1 MDTAKYIIYG
11 NILLYILFIII
22 TIYFINYVYNL
33 DSVNKYATYMQN
45 ECDGQVIEQYT
56 MRYITYNYIDTQN
69 VRTKQTV
76 IRTLSILLLLGF
88 LILHGLILFFRTII
102 PVEIYE
108 KLFFFNILGYIFL
121 GGNISYITTE
131 LKNSFNIY
139 NQITEYK
146 KIMTDA
152 KIVLSNSIF
161 KNKILND
168 LQLHDYTPIHSYLQ
182 ILLKRKSLYENLNS
196 INDAIIEY
204 NECIDK
210 NNFDNLIKYIDF
222 KTDRDSLVVAYIYS
236 RPRNILIPGQYP
248 TETELNT
255 AEYNMKSYLL
265 RLIQMI
271 ASDPYFNIESRQ
283 MNYKLEIFNDLL
295 SNNNNRE
302 YIVDKIRESFNDQES
317 KLYLTA
323 LDYINLE
330 IFYKLADYNYGNIL
344 YNSEID
350 TYYTGNNEYVLV
362 NSKYEIHVLNMKFY
376 LVFLIAFI
384 GFILLR
390 LSILN
395 NLTTLR
401 LFILLFLIIFIIVL
415 FIISILRAF

>member
-11 NILLYILFIII
+11 NIVLYILFIII

-69 VRTKQTV
+69 VKTQQTV
-76 IRTLSILLLLGF
+76 IRALSILLLLGF

-102 PVEIYE
+102 PIEIYE
-108 KLFFFNILGYIFL
+108 KLFTFNVIGYIVL
-121 GGNISYITTE
+121 AANISYITTE
-131 LKNSFNIY
+131 LKNVFNIY
-139 NQITEYK
+139 NQITDYK
-146 KIMTDA
+146 KIMTDT
-152 KIVLSNSIF
+152 KIILSDSIF

-168 LQLHDYTPIHSYLQ
+168 LQLNDYTPIHSYLK

-204 NECIDK
+204 NESIDK
-210 NNFDNLIKYIDF
+210 NNYDNLIKYIDF
-222 KTDRDSLVVAYIYS
+222 KTDRNDLVVAYIYS
-236 RPRNILIPGQYP
+236 CSSNILIPDQYP
-248 TETELNT
+248 RETDLNN
-255 AEYNMKSYLL
+255 AEYNTRSYLL
-265 RLIQMI
+265 MLIQKM
-271 ASDPYFNIESRQ
+271 ADDPYFNIQSRD

-295 SNNNNRE
+295 SNNQKRE
-302 YIVDKIRESFNDQES
+302 YIVDRIGETFKDQMGR
-317 KLYLTA
+317 LHLTN
-323 LDYINLE
+323 LNYINIE
-330 IFYKLADYNYGNIL
+330 NFYKLADYNYGNIL

-376 LVFLIAFI
+376 LVFLLAFI
-384 GFILLR
+384 GFIILR

-401 LFILLFLIIFIIVL
+401 LFILVFLIIFIILL